1 MILGERI
8 RLIRQHKGLS
18 QEYVAN
24 KMNIS
29 QAAYS
34 KIERRAGTSTFYTL
48 EKVALALDVSISFL
62 VDINNKNFD
71 ENGS

>member
-48 EKVALALDVSISFL
+48 EKVALALDVSILFL
-62 VDINNKNFD
+62 VDINNKNFE
-71 ENGS
+71 ENRS